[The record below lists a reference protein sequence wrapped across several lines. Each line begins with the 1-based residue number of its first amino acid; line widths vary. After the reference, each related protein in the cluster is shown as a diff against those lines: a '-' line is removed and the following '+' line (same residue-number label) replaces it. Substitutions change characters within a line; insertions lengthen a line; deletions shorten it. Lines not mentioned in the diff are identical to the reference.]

1 VSSRSRK
8 SVDPNNKQQKWPSPV
23 GLNTMRI
30 STEKIEPLVEK
41 LKKQSD
47 TTFGL
52 VNNPEGLTT
61 TVDEGGGP
69 LLPGNSKTIR
79 VTHS

>member
-30 STEKIEPLVEK
+30 STQKIEPLVEK

-52 VNNPEGLTT
+52 VNNPEGLTA
-61 TVDEGGGP
+61 TVDEGTKAEDP
-69 LLPGNSKTIR
+69 YFPAIPRRSE
-79 VTHS
+79 